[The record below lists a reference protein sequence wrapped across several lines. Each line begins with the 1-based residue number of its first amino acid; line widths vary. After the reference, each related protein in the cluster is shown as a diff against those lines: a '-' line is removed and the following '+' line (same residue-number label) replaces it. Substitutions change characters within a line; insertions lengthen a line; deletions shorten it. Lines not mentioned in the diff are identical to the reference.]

1 MLRLVSFPRNSHV
14 LRHLL
19 SIKFADE
26 GTAVTITLAYAKA
39 VAWSRHATGERVQQ
53 GNDTTGSV
61 TSMQFLFAN
70 NYSDKARESEFILD
84 KLEGFFALHLSIFSL
99 ESFES
104 KGSFLLQKCK
114 HQLLRSLFQ
123 PTHGKKQLLHA

>member
-26 GTAVTITLAYAKA
+26 GTAVTITLTYAKA
-39 VAWSRHATGERVQQ
+39 VAWSRHATGERVQR

-61 TSMQFLFAN
+61 TSMQFLFTN

-84 KLEGFFALHLSIFSL
+84 KLEGFFVLH
-99 ESFES
+99 
-104 KGSFLLQKCK
+104 
-114 HQLLRSLFQ
+114 
-123 PTHGKKQLLHA
+123 

>member
-39 VAWSRHATGERVQQ
+39 VAWSRHATGERAQRE
-53 GNDTTGSV
+53 NDTTGSV

-84 KLEGFFALHLSIFSL
+84 KLEGFFALH
-99 ESFES
+99 
-104 KGSFLLQKCK
+104 
-114 HQLLRSLFQ
+114 
-123 PTHGKKQLLHA
+123 

>member
-26 GTAVTITLAYAKA
+26 GTAVTITLTYIKA

-70 NYSDKARESEFILD
+70 FI
-84 KLEGFFALHLSIFSL
+84 
-99 ESFES
+99 
-104 KGSFLLQKCK
+104 
-114 HQLLRSLFQ
+114 
-123 PTHGKKQLLHA
+123 